1 MASNVHITAAIRNLR
16 VDAVGDLAD
25 AGTIKIY
32 DGTQPAN
39 AGVAVSTQV
48 LGVTLTFN
56 AAAFPASSAGSATA
70 AAITSGVAVATIS
83 PTWARWFKSD
93 GVTVILDCS
102 VGVSAGS
109 PDITIPGA
117 SISSGTT
124 VSMSSLTI
132 SEAA

>member
-1 MASNVHITAAIRNLR
+1 MSSNVHITAAIRNVR
-16 VDAVGDLAD
+16 VDAVGDLCD
-25 AGTIKIY
+25 AGFIDIY

-39 AGVAVSTQV
+39 AATAITSQV
-48 LGVTLTFN
+48 KIVRLTFN
-56 AAAFPASSAGSATA
+56 AAAFAAASAGSATA
-70 AAITSGVAVATIS
+70 GAITSGVALASGS
-83 PTWARWFKSD
+83 PTWARWLKTD
-93 GVTVILDCS
+93 GTTGILDCS

-109 PDITIPGA
+109 PDIVIPGA